1 MDDFT
6 QYNGRFA
13 PKQNTP
19 LSPSEVCKTTLFH
32 LCLCVEMTVSF
43 FSNVPAAYFMLEKQK
58 IVSSNRRTQKS
69 RMVETTNDSGQKGP
83 PEHKVEEKVATRESE
98 MVSRASR
105 AVSPLAA
112 IKGAPPRSP
121 QGASLV
127 ITSAGHSQSNSSHA
141 YLRLEQWK
149 GGLRA
154 SWRKTDP
161 QEKSLESRGW
171 RNRSPPQ
178 RSCINRHRGSLC

>member
-1 MDDFT
+1 MAALR
-6 QYNGRFA
+6 QSR
-13 PKQNTP
+13 TP
-19 LSPSEVCKTTLFH
+19 LCLH
-32 LCLCVEMTVSF
+32 LKSAKPHFSIYVFVLRWRSHF
-43 FSNVPAAYFMLEKQK
+43 FLTSQLLIYIEKQK

-83 PEHKVEEKVATRESE
+83 PEHKIEEKVATRESE

-112 IKGAPPRSP
+112 IKGVPPRSP